1 MARKLFSLSLKFLLA
16 SLVVGFTLTMLG
28 VTPRDIM
35 DWIGITAQDA
45 VDAGRGVFDRAWTY
59 IILGAAV
66 VIPVW
71 LVLAGFRYLRKRG

>member
-1 MARKLFSLSLKFLLA
+1 MARKLFSLSIKFLLA

-45 VDAGRGVFDRAWTY
+45 VDASRGLFDRAWTY

-66 VIPVW
+66 VIPAW
-71 LVLAGFRYLRKRG
+71 LVLAGIRYLRKRG